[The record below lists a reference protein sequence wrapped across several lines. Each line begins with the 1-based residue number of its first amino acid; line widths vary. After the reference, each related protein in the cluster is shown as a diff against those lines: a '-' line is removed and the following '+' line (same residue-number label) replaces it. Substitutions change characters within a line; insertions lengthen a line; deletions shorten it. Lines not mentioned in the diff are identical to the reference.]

1 MNAKFAVAS
10 LCALLGQEMQPNSVT
25 MLAERLKREEK
36 KFDYEGCSV
45 YRRTDENLKVNGQK
59 FRVLVSVYSEKTD
72 SSGKSL
78 GIIGYD
84 GGSRV
89 VVMVDKDGQDTKMDG
104 VPDFVFEPKGLNFED
119 AVQQFSDFRNDPCK
133 FMKRVEDRGVKP
145 SEKDGKLYIG

>member
-104 VPDFVFEPKGLNFED
+104 V
-119 AVQQFSDFRNDPCK
+119 SDFRNDPCK

-145 SEKDGKLYIG
+145 SEKDGKLYIGAVHAALNHHP